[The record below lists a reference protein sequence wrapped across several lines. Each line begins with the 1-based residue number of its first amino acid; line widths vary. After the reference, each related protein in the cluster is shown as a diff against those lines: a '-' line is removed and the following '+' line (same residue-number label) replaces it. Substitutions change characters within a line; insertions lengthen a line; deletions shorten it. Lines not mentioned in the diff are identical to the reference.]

1 MNSGI
6 LGCVGAHDTHG
17 APSFSCRLESLLFM
31 STLVCV
37 PFNLGLENEFQI
49 GSLYQAN
56 VADLSDDI
64 AAANV
69 AVLYTLLDAL
79 LWLGLLVLKLQ
90 SRRRR

>member
-6 LGCVGAHDTHG
+6 VGFIVAHDTHG
-17 APSFSCRLESLLFM
+17 TPSFSCRLESLLFM

-37 PFNLGLENEFQI
+37 PFHLGLENEFQI

-56 VADLSDDI
+56 VVDLSDDI
-64 AAANV
+64 ATANV
-69 AVLYTLLDAL
+69 AVLYTFLDAL

-90 SRRRR
+90 TRRRP